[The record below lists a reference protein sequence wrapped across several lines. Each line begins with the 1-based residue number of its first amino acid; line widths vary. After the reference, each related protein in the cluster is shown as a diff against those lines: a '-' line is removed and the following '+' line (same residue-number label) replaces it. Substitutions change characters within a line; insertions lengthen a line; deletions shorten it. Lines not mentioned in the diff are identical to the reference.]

1 MGNLDRFRITWRD
14 HRDAVRDL
22 RAKRD
27 EQVQRWQGY
36 AGSKEGDARIKEVDE
51 SFQES
56 LSALRADYGKRIN
69 AIIQDMKAKAEA
81 TQYDPT
87 EPPTEE
93 QVRTLQAASLM
104 TSMSFDDF
112 HRIAKLC
119 MGNRLAMDTLVQL
132 AKERMPESMRDGVR
146 APDTIGDRAL
156 TQLQVI
162 ARSSRAL
169 ASWDGASRN
178 DAVDEFMQEKEAG
191 VPVGARTSLEATEAA
206 RTDPT
211 TSSEE
216 FFHDIIGIL
225 YDAEAVGVLD

>member
-27 EQVQRWQGY
+27 EQVQKWQGY
-36 AGSKEGDARIKEVDE
+36 AGSKEGDARLKEVEE

-56 LSALRADYGKRIN
+56 LSALRADYGSRIN
-69 AIIQDMKAKAEA
+69 GIIQDMKAKAEA

-93 QVRTLQAASLM
+93 MIRTLQAASLM

-132 AKERMPESMRDGVR
+132 AKERMPESVRDGVR

-156 TQLQVI
+156 TQLRAI

-169 ASWDGASRN
+169 SSWDGASRD
-178 DAVDEFMQEKEAG
+178 DAIGKFMREKGAG
-191 VPVGARTSLEATEAA
+191 VPMGARTSLEATEAA

-211 TSSEE
+211 TSSDE
-216 FFHDIIGIL
+216 FFRNIIGIL
-225 YDAEAVGVLD
+225 YDAEAVGIMD